1 MGGATLTGHRTAIWA
16 DRVFFAVKGRGAEH
30 FLSLAA
36 RSGVPLS
43 RLSCTENGYTGYA
56 SGKDVPRLYRT
67 AKEARAELRICKRQ
81 GPGRLLE
88 RLAARPGL
96 LVGLAVF
103 FLLQWYLAGFVWA
116 MDFGGIEPARQ
127 AYFREMLA
135 GQEIWEGC
143 RISEEKL
150 RAAQETLELELQDA
164 GWLSLNFTAGCLFVE
179 ENARELQNIRQD
191 TQPQALYAKTGGQV
205 LSVELESG
213 FAEVSAGQ
221 YVAAGQLLANGQKAD
236 RKGQAVVQGA
246 SGHILG
252 RIQKSYT
259 AQQPLQ
265 TETQLLTGEAHTR
278 ETWYLLGH
286 TWEKEDSIAS
296 APEAYT
302 VTQWLPLHLGRL
314 ALPGCLR
321 RVTCWEKSAG
331 TVTYTEADAQAL
343 AARSCRQQLLQEF
356 PDARLE
362 TQALAFETVNG
373 VVQCR
378 AAYVFC
384 AELTQPGPLAPLET
398 AQGTS

>member
-1 MGGATLTGHRTAIWA
+1 MKGHRTAIWA
-16 DRVFFAVKGRGAEH
+16 DRVFFAVKGRGAER

-43 RLSCTENGYTGYA
+43 RLSCTGNGYTGYA
-56 SGKDVPRLYRT
+56 SGKDVPRLYR
-67 AKEARAELRICKRQ
+67 AAEEACTELQICKRK
-81 GPGRLLE
+81 GPGKLLE
-88 RLAARPGL
+88 CLAARPGL
-96 LVGLAVF
+96 LAGLAVF

-116 MDFGGIEPARQ
+116 MDFGGMEPERQ

-135 GQEIWEGC
+135 GQQIWEGC

-150 RAAQETLELELQDA
+150 RSAQENLELELQDA

-191 TQPQALYAKTGGQV
+191 TQPQALYAKTGGQI

-259 AQQPLQ
+259 AKRPLQ
-265 TETQLLTGEAHTR
+265 TETKALTGTAHTS
-278 ETWYLLGH
+278 ETLYLLGYV
-286 TWEKEDSIAS
+286 WEKEDSVAS

-314 ALPGCLR
+314 ALPGCLK
-321 RVTCWEKSAG
+321 RVTSWEKAVGAVS
-331 TVTYTEADAQAL
+331 YTEADARAL

-356 PDARLE
+356 PDAELE
-362 TQALAFETVNG
+362 NQNLSFETMNG
-373 VVQCR
+373 VVTCQ
-378 AAYVFC
+378 AAYTFC
-384 AELTQPGPLAPLET
+384 AELTQPGPLAPIET
-398 AQGTS
+398 EQGTL